1 MGGGGRF
8 PTRRDPAI
16 YLLNRYLPFVSDFVA
31 EDKWDYTWTPPGP
44 GGCMP
49 IEAIVKG
56 SGDERERSF

>member
-31 EDKWDYTWTPPGP
+31 EDK
-44 GGCMP
+44 
-49 IEAIVKG
+49 
-56 SGDERERSF
+56 